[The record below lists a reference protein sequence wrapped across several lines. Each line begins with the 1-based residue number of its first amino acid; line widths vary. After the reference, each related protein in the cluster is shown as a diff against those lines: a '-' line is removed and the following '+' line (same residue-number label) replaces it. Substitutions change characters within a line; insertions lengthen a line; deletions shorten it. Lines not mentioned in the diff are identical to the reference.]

1 MAKSKT
7 EVTPAVVEKPTLN
20 LETEIIWSAVE
31 AVQDAIKAK
40 LGAYNSPLEKMVNQ
54 VVNVH
59 EHQIVAL
66 MNDAFKQAFSNEA
79 FRAEVQQAFIHS
91 LARNLMKEYSGE
103 VEKHANALKQHP
115 EFRARVVL
123 AIEGVVTEFAV
134 KK

>member
-1 MAKSKT
+1 MTKSKT
-7 EVTPAVVEKPTLN
+7 DPTPTQPMLN
-20 LETEIIWSAVE
+20 LETEIVWSAVE
-31 AVQDAIKAK
+31 AVQAAIKTK
-40 LGAYNSPLEKMVNQ
+40 LEGYNSPLNKMVDQ
-54 VVNVH
+54 VVTAHQH
-59 EHQIVAL
+59 EIVAL

-123 AIEGVVTEFAV
+123 AIEGVVNEFAV
-134 KK
+134 KQ